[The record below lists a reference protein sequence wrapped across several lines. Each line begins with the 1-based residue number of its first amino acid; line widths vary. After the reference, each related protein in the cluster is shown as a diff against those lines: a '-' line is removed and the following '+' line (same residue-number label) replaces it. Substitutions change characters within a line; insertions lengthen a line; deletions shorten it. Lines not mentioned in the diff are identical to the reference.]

1 MQSLKRKRV
10 KSLRWKNTEFEKGEY
25 RSMRESNAGIRKKCT
40 DAMKKSYLFRGL
52 TEDELSVLLESDYLR
67 FRKYGRGDRIFEE
80 SDRPTDIMVLVTGN
94 LLIAQDTVSGKRMI
108 LSRITDPGDTFGEIY
123 VFKQLPAYDMYA
135 ETIEP
140 SSILM
145 VDADLLSG
153 ECGEACAKIAEKM
166 MRNQLTMFAAKAYM
180 MNRRLRILGSS
191 SIREKIARLL
201 IERQGSDNRVR
212 VMPREE
218 MADYLNVTR
227 PSLSREISAMVREG
241 IIRNE
246 GQTLVILDQ
255 EKLEEYV

>member
-1 MQSLKRKRV
+1 
-10 KSLRWKNTEFEKGEY
+10 
-25 RSMRESNAGIRKKCT
+25 MRDRNAEIRKNCK

-52 TEDELSVLLESDYLR
+52 AEKELEVLLDSDYLR
-67 FRKYGRGDRIFEE
+67 FREYGREERIFEE
-80 SDRPTDIMVLVTGN
+80 SDRPEDIMVLVTGN
-94 LLIAQDTVSGKRMI
+94 LLIAQDTMNGKRMI

-135 ETIEP
+135 ETMEP

-145 VDADLLSG
+145 VAADLLSG
-153 ECGEACAKIAEKM
+153 ECGDACAKIAEKM
-166 MRNQLTMFAAKAYM
+166 MRNQLGMFAAKAYM

-201 IERQGSDNRVR
+201 IERQGGDSRVR